1 MLKNIKFYPND
12 ENQQSKLIKVNLN
25 EYQKSKFYNFPLPM
39 PPMPP
44 MVNFMAL
51 NFMAK
56 QSLGFGAP
64 RRMKMNFAKSI
75 NCSSAAPKYKSGVSY
90 EMSFKRAERPRKENY
105 NPPPPPPPPQPQN
118 IIKDDITRII
128 MSQDIIEGFW
138 EENEETKK
146 IINIITLDKFN
157 HIKNNV
163 ISLKKGTNEMKIIYT
178 ILVIYYLNTKCTA
191 RLNEFRL
198 VLNKAN
204 KFLTVNGI
212 KYENIISGI

>member
-1 MLKNIKFYPND
+1 
-12 ENQQSKLIKVNLN
+12 
-25 EYQKSKFYNFPLPM
+25 M
-39 PPMPP
+39 PPMPH
-44 MVNFMAL
+44 ML
-51 NFMAK
+51 NIMAK
-56 QSLGFGAP
+56 QSLDLGAP
-64 RRMKMNFAKSI
+64 RRMMMNFATKSI
-75 NCSSAAPKYKSGVSY
+75 NCSAAAPKYKSGVCY

-105 NPPPPPPPPQPQN
+105 NPPPPPPPSSQPQN

-163 ISLKKGTNEMKIIYT
+163 MSLKKGTNEMKIIYT

>member
-1 MLKNIKFYPND
+1 MH
-12 ENQQSKLIKVNLN
+12 
-25 EYQKSKFYNFPLPM
+25 
-39 PPMPP
+39 
-44 MVNFMAL
+44 
-51 NFMAK
+51 
-56 QSLGFGAP
+56 
-64 RRMKMNFAKSI
+64 
-75 NCSSAAPKYKSGVSY
+75 GVCY

-105 NPPPPPPPPQPQN
+105 NPPPPTPPSSQPQN

-128 MSQDIIEGFW
+128 MAQDIIEGFW

-163 ISLKKGTNEMKIIYT
+163 MTLKKGTNEMKIIYT
-178 ILVIYYLNTKCTA
+178 VLVIYYLNTKCTA

-204 KFLTVNGI
+204 KFLNVNGI

>member
-1 MLKNIKFYPND
+1 
-12 ENQQSKLIKVNLN
+12 
-25 EYQKSKFYNFPLPM
+25 
-39 PPMPP
+39 
-44 MVNFMAL
+44 
-51 NFMAK
+51 
-56 QSLGFGAP
+56 
-64 RRMKMNFAKSI
+64 
-75 NCSSAAPKYKSGVSY
+75 
-90 EMSFKRAERPRKENY
+90 
-105 NPPPPPPPPQPQN
+105 
-118 IIKDDITRII
+118 